1 MGLESMA
8 ITNCTNDNKGNKR
21 NVYIYLGI
29 TFAIFAITTLSYL
42 ALIIDGIIE
51 RNDENG
57 RILNH
62 WPFYDNVN
70 DEDKFDGFS
79 GMDVILIYCSW
90 GEELSDGELT
100 YFVSEDMLDED
111 NNGKEHRPAISSG
124 SIEAVDGA
132 VAEWDSRI
140 EGLSFAKTT
149 DRDYADVEIHFR
161 EDRNERAGMTKN
173 YYDFYGYITK
183 SYVLISEGGF
193 GFGFSDDQIQQIAK
207 HEIGHVLGL
216 GHANFDGNL
225 MATQVNHGSGSISD
239 CEIDAVHKANE
250 RWFERSNDNSVI
262 DYTYDDNNGY
272 EYIECK

>member
-79 GMDVILIYCSW
+79 GMDVILICCSW

-124 SIEAVDGA
+124 LIEAVDGA
-132 VAEWDSRI
+132 
-140 EGLSFAKTT
+140 G
-149 DRDYADVEIHFR
+149 
-161 EDRNERAGMTKN
+161 
-173 YYDFYGYITK
+173 IT
-183 SYVLISEGGF
+183 
-193 GFGFSDDQIQQIAK
+193 
-207 HEIGHVLGL
+207 
-216 GHANFDGNL
+216 L
-225 MATQVNHGSGSISD
+225 M
-239 CEIDAVHKANE
+239 
-250 RWFERSNDNSVI
+250 
-262 DYTYDDNNGY
+262 
-272 EYIECK
+272 